1 MKSAEFYLKKAEI
14 YSNLA
19 LSEVNY
25 AVGGKREYQTKAEE
39 SLKKAEKL
47 NFDL

>member
-14 YSNLA
+14 YSNLS
-19 LSEVNY
+19 LSEADYVS
-25 AVGGKREYQTKAEE
+25 GRREYQAKAEE
-39 SLKKAEKL
+39 CLKKAEKL